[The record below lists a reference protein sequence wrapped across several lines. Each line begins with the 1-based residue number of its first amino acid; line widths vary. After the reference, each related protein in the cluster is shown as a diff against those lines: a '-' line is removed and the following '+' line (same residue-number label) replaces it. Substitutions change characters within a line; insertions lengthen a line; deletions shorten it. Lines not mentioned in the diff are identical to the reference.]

1 MQATAWAAL
10 SGIGLALVIPCV
22 QAIVAELYSPYERGR
37 AFGVL
42 FTVSALGMPPI
53 HHMLCD
59 LDCAQFCNTSLM
71 SACPRAIPYGGSKCS
86 AHCMLSSVPAL
97 GTCTALQKRLV
108 LTFVRNGDLQ
118 RV

>member
-22 QAIVAELYSPYERGR
+22 QAIIAELYSPYERGR

-53 HHMLCD
+53 HHMLYEVH
-59 LDCAQFCNTSLM
+59 LDCAQFCTTSLM
-71 SACPRAIPYGGSKCS
+71 SACPRAFPEGSKYG
-86 AHCMLSSVPAL
+86 AHCVLSSVPAL
-97 GTCTALQKRLV
+97 VTCTAL
-108 LTFVRNGDLQ
+108 
-118 RV
+118 

>member
-22 QAIVAELYSPYERGR
+22 QAIIAELYSPYERGR

-53 HHMLCD
+53 HHMLSNAETRCTW
-59 LDCAQFCNTSLM
+59 AV
-71 SACPRAIPYGGSKCS
+71 
-86 AHCMLSSVPAL
+86 HSSVPP
-97 GTCTALQKRLV
+97 R
-108 LTFVRNGDLQ
+108 
-118 RV
+118 